1 MNRSIRRL
9 YIVLA
14 AGFGLVLAMLG
25 YWQIVAADSLN
36 RRSDNPTALQR
47 DRLIQRGR
55 IISADGQ
62 ILASSRRGRVRG
74 QRVFQR
80 VYAKPT
86 LAPHVLGYTT
96 PEQGKTGIE
105 ASYDRYLGGSYG
117 TEPLLQ
123 RLRLRT
129 RRGADVHLT
138 LDARVQEA
146 ATVALAGRRGS
157 VVALV
162 PSTGAVLA
170 MVSEPGFDL
179 AKVRT
184 DFPSILKADGK
195 PLLNRATQERYPP
208 GSTFK
213 VVTASAALDS
223 GQYQPTSKFDDPG
236 RIVKNGQVIRN
247 FGGQVF
253 GVHDLSTALT
263 RSINTTFAR
272 IGEAL
277 GSSLMGTTMTGFG
290 FGKPPAIDLPDG
302 QAVTSGRFRGGSLLP
317 NDAADG
323 DTSRLAIGQES
334 LAVTPLQ
341 MALVSCAIANGGT
354 LVRPYLVDRAVDRR
368 GRTVFKTDPKNDGTA
383 TKATTAADVAGMM
396 GRVVDEGT
404 GRAASL
410 DGLSVAGKTGTAETG
425 ASGSNDAWFIGFAPR
440 ERPVVAVAV
449 VIEDTPGTGG
459 VVAAP
464 VAAAVMRAAIEAKG
478 GGG

>member
-9 YIVLA
+9 YIALA
-14 AGFGLVLAMLG
+14 TGFGLVLAMLG

-36 RRSDNPTALQR
+36 QRNDNPTAAER
-47 DRLIQRGR
+47 DRLVQRGR

-62 ILASSRRGRVRG
+62 ILASSRRGRLRG
-74 QRVFQR
+74 QRVYQR

-86 LAPHVLGYTT
+86 LASHVLGYST

-129 RRGADVHLT
+129 RRGADVQLT
-138 LDARVQEA
+138 LDSRVQEA
-146 ATVALAGRRGS
+146 AVTALAGQRGA

-170 MVSEPGFDL
+170 MVSNPGYDL
-179 AKVRT
+179 SKVRT
-184 DFPSILKADGK
+184 DFPSIRSAEGG
-195 PLLNRATQERYPP
+195 PLINRATQGRYPP

-223 GQYQPTSKFDDPG
+223 GQYQPSSKFDDPG
-236 RIVKNGQVIRN
+236 RVVVNGQVIRN
-247 FGGQVF
+247 FGGATF

-272 IGEAL
+272 IGQAL
-277 GSSLMGTTMTGFG
+277 GPTLMGATMTGYG
-290 FGKPPAIDLPDG
+290 FGKSPAIDLPAG
-302 QAVTSGRFRGGSLLP
+302 EAVTSGRFRKGSLIA
-317 NDAADG
+317 NDTRDG
-323 DTSRLAIGQES
+323 DVARLAIGQEA
-334 LAVTPLQ
+334 LAVSPLQ
-341 MALVSCAIANGGT
+341 MALVSSAIANGGT
-354 LVRPYLVDRAVDRR
+354 LVRPYLVEKSIDRA
-368 GRTVFKTDPKNDGTA
+368 GRTVFEADPKNDGTA
-383 TKATTAADVAGMM
+383 IKATTAADIAAMM

-404 GRAASL
+404 GRAAAL
-410 DGLSVAGKTGTAETG
+410 NGLSVAGKTGTAETG
-425 ASGSNDAWFIGFAPR
+425 AAGVNDAWFIGFAPR
-440 ERPVVAVAV
+440 DRPVVAVAV
-449 VIEDTPGTGG
+449 VLEGTPGTGG

-464 VAAAVMRAAIEAKG
+464 VAAAVMKAAIDAKG

>member
-9 YIVLA
+9 YIALA

-36 RRSDNPTALQR
+36 QRNDNPTAAQR
-47 DRLIQRGR
+47 DRLVQRGR
-55 IISADGQ
+55 IMSADGQ
-62 ILASSRRGRVRG
+62 ILASSRRGRLHG
-74 QRVFQR
+74 QRVYQR

-129 RRGADVHLT
+129 RRGADIHLT
-138 LDARVQEA
+138 LDSRVQA
-146 ATVALAGRRGS
+146 AAQTALAGRRGAI
-157 VVALV
+157 VALV

-179 AKVRT
+179 SKVST
-184 DFPSILKADGK
+184 DFKAISNTDGK
-195 PLLNRATQERYPP
+195 PLFNRAAQERYPP

-236 RIVKNGQVIRN
+236 VFRGDGPPIRN
-247 FGGQVF
+247 FGGEIF

-272 IGEAL
+272 IGQAL
-277 GSSLMGTTMTGFG
+277 GPTLMGATMTGFG
-290 FGKPPAIDLPDG
+290 FGKSPAIDLPKG
-302 QAVTSGRFRGGSLLP
+302 QAVTSGRFRSGALLA
-317 NDAADG
+317 NDAKDG
-323 DTSRLAIGQES
+323 DVSRLAIGQEA
-334 LAVTPLQ
+334 LAVSPLQ
-341 MALVSCAIANGGT
+341 MALVSAAIANGGT
-354 LVRPYLVDRAVDRR
+354 LVRPYLVDRAVDRA
-368 GRTVFKTDPKNDGTA
+368 GHTVFQADPKNDGTA
-383 TKATTAADVAGMM
+383 VKATTAADIATMM

-404 GRAASL
+404 GRAASIG
-410 DGLSVAGKTGTAETG
+410 GLSAAGKTGTAETG
-425 ASGSNDAWFIGFAPR
+425 TSGVNDAWFLGFAPR
-440 ERPVVAVAV
+440 DRPVVAVAV
-449 VIEDTPGTGG
+449 VIENTPGTGG

-464 VAAAVMRAAIEAKG
+464 VAAAVMKAAIDAKG